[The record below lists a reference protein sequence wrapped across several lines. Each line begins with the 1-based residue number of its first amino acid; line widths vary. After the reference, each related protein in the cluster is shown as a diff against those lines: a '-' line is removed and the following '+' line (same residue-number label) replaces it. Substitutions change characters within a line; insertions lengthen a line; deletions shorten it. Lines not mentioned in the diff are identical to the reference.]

1 MRRVVPL
8 LVLGLALAA
17 CGGPDIPA
25 DATGEEIYPI
35 TCARCHGG
43 DLQGIGTTPP
53 IGAGSPASLQPR
65 QYLVD
70 TVTNGRSRMPAF
82 RNTLTADQIDLVV
95 DYVMDEQG
103 R

>member
-1 MRRVVPL
+1 M
-8 LVLGLALAA
+8 VLTGIVLTLSA
-17 CGGPDIPA
+17 CGVEIPE

-43 DLQGIGTTPP
+43 DLSGIGTTPG
-53 IGAGSPASLQPR
+53 IGAGSPSSREPR

-70 TVTNGRSRMPAF
+70 TVTNGRSRMPSF
-82 RNTLTADQIDLVV
+82 DSTLTPEQIDLVV
-95 DYVMDEQG
+95 DYVMEEQG